1 MTRADEPAAPGAG
14 GGGLIRLRLDLAYD
28 GTDFAGWAR
37 QPGALRTVQGVVED
51 GLATVLRI
59 RSELVALVVGG
70 RTDAGVHAR
79 GQVAHADVPVTA
91 WRPRSGVLARRLSGL
106 LPPDVLVRSV
116 EPAISGF
123 DARFSALS
131 RRYAYRV
138 NDDPAGPDP
147 LRRHD
152 VLWYQRAV
160 DVSAMNEA
168 AADLA
173 GEHDF
178 AAYCRRRAG
187 ASTVRRLLSL
197 SWERESGG
205 LAVAHV
211 VADGFCHNM
220 VRSLV
225 GALLAVGDGSR
236 PVRWPAAV
244 LATGVREP
252 GVQVVAPHGLTL
264 EEIQYPADS
273 AEMAAR
279 ALETR
284 RHRS

>member
-1 MTRADEPAAPGAG
+1 MTRADEPAAPGIGA
-14 GGGLIRLRLDLAYD
+14 GGLIRLRLDLAYD
-28 GTDFAGWAR
+28 GTEFAGWAR
-37 QPGALRTVQGVVED
+37 QPGGLRTVQGTVED

-59 RSELVALVVGG
+59 RPERVALVVGG

-79 GQVAHADVPVTA
+79 GQVAHADVPEPA
-91 WRPRSGVLARRLSGL
+91 WRSRAAVLARRLSGL
-106 LPPDVLVRSV
+106 LPPDVLVRSA
-116 EPAISGF
+116 EPAMAGF

-152 VLWYQRAV
+152 VLWYKHPV
-160 DVSAMNEA
+160 DVPTMNKATAE
-168 AADLA
+168 LV

-197 SWERESGG
+197 SWAREPDG
-205 LAVAHV
+205 LAVAQV

-236 PVRWPAAV
+236 PVGWPAAV

-252 GVQVVAPHGLTL
+252 GVQVVPPHGLTL
-264 EEIQYPADS
+264 EEIRYPANS
-273 AEMAAR
+273 AALAAR

-284 RHRS
+284 QHRS

>member
-1 MTRADEPAAPGAG
+1 MTRADEPAAPGVG

-37 QPGALRTVQGVVED
+37 QPGGLRTVQGLVED
-51 GLATVLRI
+51 GLAAVLRI
-59 RSELVALVVGG
+59 RPELVALVVGG

-91 WRPRSGVLARRLSGL
+91 WRPRVGVLARRLSGL
-106 LPPDVLVRSV
+106 LPPDVLVRSA
-116 EPAISGF
+116 EAALAGF

-147 LRRHD
+147 LRRRD
-152 VLWYQRAV
+152 VLWYKRAV

-168 AADLA
+168 AAALA

-197 SWERESGG
+197 SWEREPDG
-205 LAVAHV
+205 LAVAQV

-225 GALLAVGDGSR
+225 GALLAVGEGSR
-236 PVRWPAAV
+236 PVGWPAAV

-264 EEIQYPADS
+264 EEIRYPADS
-273 AEMAAR
+273 AELAAR

-284 RHRS
+284 RHRG

>member
-28 GTDFAGWAR
+28 GTGFAGWAR
-37 QPGALRTVQGVVED
+37 QPGEVRTVQRVVED

-59 RSELVALVVGG
+59 RPERVALVVGG

-91 WRPRSGVLARRLSGL
+91 WRARAAVAARRLSGL

-116 EPAISGF
+116 EPAVAGF

-147 LRRHD
+147 LRRLD
-152 VLWYQRAV
+152 VLWYKREV
-160 DVSAMNEA
+160 DVKAMNEA
-168 AADLA
+168 AADLV

-178 AAYCRRRAG
+178 AAYCRRRVG
-187 ASTVRRLLSL
+187 ASTVRRLISL
-197 SWERESGG
+197 SWVREQDG
-205 LAVAHV
+205 LAVAQV

-236 PVRWPAAV
+236 LVGWPAAV

-264 EEIQYPADS
+264 EEIRYPADP
-273 AEMAAR
+273 AELTAR

-284 RHRS
+284 QHRS